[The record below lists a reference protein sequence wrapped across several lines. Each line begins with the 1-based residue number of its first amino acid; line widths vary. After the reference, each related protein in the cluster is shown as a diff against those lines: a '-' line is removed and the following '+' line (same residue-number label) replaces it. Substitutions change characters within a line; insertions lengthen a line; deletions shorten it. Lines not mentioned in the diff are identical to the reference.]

1 MLSVEPVKL
10 SGDEKVRADWSPVVA
25 IVAVVPSA
33 LFVNDIPVPGRMVF
47 IMLFSRSWTCPVL
60 GMPVTIGA

>member
-1 MLSVEPVKL
+1 MLNVEPVKL
-10 SGDEKVRADWSPVVA
+10 SGDEKVSALWSPVVA

-33 LFVNDIPVPGRMVF
+33 LFVNDIPVPGRMDF

-60 GMPVTIGA
+60 QMLVKIGD

>member
-25 IVAVVPSA
+25 IVAVFPSLLLESA
-33 LFVNDIPVPGRMVF
+33 ILPQEPTLGRH
-47 IMLFSRSWTCPVL
+47 
-60 GMPVTIGA
+60 